1 LVKKSKGGHQLFRL
15 KLETFYDEIARMIL
29 LPDITLLYRVTKNF
43 EKFIKIWAVAELV
56 SVTALGLG

>member
-1 LVKKSKGGHQLFRL
+1 
-15 KLETFYDEIARMIL
+15 LETFYDEIARMIL